1 MFTSLN
7 LKIRISQFAII
18 LCILSIFTLP
28 AKAVKEI
35 SNLSNQAELSL
46 LIASPHPTKIE
57 SFFGHAA
64 LRINDPILN
73 IDYVLNYGMFDAS
86 TPTLVTISQL
96 LMGNLQCELFA
107 VSFEEFVKIF
117 KDENRRLTEYVLNL
131 SQEEKETIWQSIM
144 YDAQTNNRFY
154 VFDFF
159 NENCTTFP
167 RDIIHKVL
175 NEKLKYP
182 FDTTT
187 TNSYREIAHAQVL
200 NHPWFIFFIDLVFGL
215 NIDKQIPLQYILYV
229 PNELQKAWSNS
240 EVINNDGSK
249 SPFLEIASLINEID
263 ISKTI
268 QDMNRITP
276 IIFAIVLFC
285 IVLLLTIFEFYH
297 KKYFRFIDLV
307 IFGIVG
313 LFGLLFYVI
322 QIGYANWYY
331 MPNWNML
338 WLHPFYLLI
347 VAFMLSPSLQKLTVY
362 FNIINILA
370 IVFLFGGFFF
380 LPQHLNISILPIM
393 GVLLIRLVTLTI
405 NIKKTFN

>member
-7 LKIRISQFAII
+7 LKIRISQFAIV

-35 SNLSNQAELSL
+35 SNLSRQAELSL

-131 SQEEKETIWQSIM
+131 SQEEKETIWQSVM

-154 VFDFF
+154 IFDFVH
-159 NENCTTFP
+159 ENCTTFP
-167 RDIIHKVL
+167 RNIIHKVL
-175 NEKLKYP
+175 NEKLKNS
-182 FDTTT
+182 FDTITT
-187 TNSYREIAHAQVL
+187 KSYREIAHTQTL
-200 NHPWFIFFIDLVFGL
+200 NHPWFIFFIDLIFGL
-215 NIDKQIPLQYILYV
+215 NTDKQLLFQDILYV
-229 PNELQKAWSNS
+229 PDELQKAWSNS

-249 SPFLEIASLINEID
+249 SPFLKTANLINEID
-263 ISKTI
+263 VSKIS
-268 QDMNRITP
+268 QDGNIITP
-276 IIFAIVLFC
+276 IIFVTVLFC
-285 IVLLLTIFEFYH
+285 IVLLLTIFEFSY
-297 KKYFRFIDLV
+297 KKYFRYIDLI

-331 MPNWNML
+331 MPNWNII

-347 VAFMLSPSLQKLTVY
+347 VVSMFCSSLQKLTVY
-362 FNIINILA
+362 FNIISILA

-380 LPQHLNISILPIM
+380 LPQYFNISILPIM

-405 NIKKTFN
+405 NIKKTLN